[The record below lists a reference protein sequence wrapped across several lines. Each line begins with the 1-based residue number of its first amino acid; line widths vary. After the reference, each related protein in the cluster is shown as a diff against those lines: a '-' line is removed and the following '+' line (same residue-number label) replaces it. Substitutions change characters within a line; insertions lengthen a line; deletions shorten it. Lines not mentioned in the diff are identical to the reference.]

1 MQPAMTT
8 DPRSRSIWIS
18 GLSALFLVMVGCMAQ
33 QADLKKTEQT
43 LQTRI
48 AQQKQELAVLREQEL
63 PQLRGE
69 LERALQQARELQA
82 RQDDLKH
89 RSLQLEQQTKKLE
102 QLAGTLEMN
111 KRGTELPPQVRGE
124 DEKHLLERLDS
135 IDELISSLLVQVE
148 ELKRRVQALEKR

>member
-1 MQPAMTT
+1 M
-8 DPRSRSIWIS
+8 
-18 GLSALFLVMVGCMAQ
+18 
-33 QADLKKTEQT
+33 
-43 LQTRI
+43 
-48 AQQKQELAVLREQEL
+48 REQEL

-89 RSLQLEQQTKKLE
+89 QSLQLEQQTKKLE

-148 ELKRRVQALEKR
+148 ELKRCVQALEKR